1 MKDLRIT
8 ANRQK
13 KELIVFSFCFLL
25 SFVINIISIV
35 VYNTSWIEV
44 IQSIGYVVVLAVFLY
59 FLFTLFRLLWL
70 LFRTVYQ
77 RISNKA

>member
-59 FLFTLFRLLWL
+59 ILFTLIRLLWL
-70 LFRTVYQ
+70 LLRSVYL
-77 RISNKA
+77 SFSKKA